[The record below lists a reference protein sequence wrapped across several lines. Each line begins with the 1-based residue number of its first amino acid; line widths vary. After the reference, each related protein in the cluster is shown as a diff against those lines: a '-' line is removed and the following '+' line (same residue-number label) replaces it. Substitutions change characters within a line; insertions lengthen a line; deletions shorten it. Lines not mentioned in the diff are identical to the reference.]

1 MLKPTGSAGG
11 GSAATAAAQAAIAE
25 AAHNRAASAP
35 KMEERRRNS
44 PTFAEE
50 ISGSKFRWTER
61 PHPQEGG
68 VRGRGG
74 GGRGAAGGRG
84 SGGAW
89 ESSSAYRERSSGRGV
104 SHDRDWK
111 NARDS
116 YMDKDFRKN
125 FRQGSE
131 RSSGGGARARE
142 STFGSGTHG
151 AGSFGQDGQSVNVK
165 PLTTT
170 YVRQHGP
177 PPRRATPQAAVGSN
191 SSPPREEDR
200 LATTQQPTRSSAYSA
215 SSRPDPPSENS
226 EGWDP
231 QPDTPSKSRPSS
243 SPSAQPLG
251 SPEAPTVDS
260 SYSHSIWN
268 VGDHDPPREAEKEKL
283 DEQVEQETCGQYDK
297 GEDETPRF
305 KGSLGASGQ
314 GRTSMGRDF
323 EDLKGRWKDY
333 NNSSRSSPPIP
344 TNTRWKEPKDE
355 PRVSRG
361 WNGKGESHIG
371 TGRREKSSEKDSVE
385 NRCVVAPAIVPSSS
399 QSSSWRGT
407 VDDGWGKDT
416 TEQGGGAG
424 LSPASTAEGVEQ
436 QETVDVAV
444 PPVEKAV
451 PLQKVEEENQ
461 SATLAEGNI
470 SSGDHGSGQG
480 PLMEQEQ
487 TQRAPNT
494 SQPAVSAT
502 SWEPQLPVGTELWE
516 TTGHD
521 RDALPSN
528 AQGPGQT
535 DSSGSGGASQSWSD
549 PWGPSGFGL
558 PSGGDQ
564 TSSAMSFLGNGPSE
578 APKGR
583 YLPPALRNST
593 PSARNRVERG
603 DETSSSAQDK
613 ADVSTQALVMPTISS
628 TSTGVCSAPLFE
640 QQTQPQHQT
649 QDPQQV
655 SPPRQHQQTQSLEEW
670 QRAASHRVPQE
681 RTESP
686 ANQSLNQRQSMHQP
700 HQVKHVMC
708 LSHRDLE
715 S

>member
-50 ISGSKFRWTER
+50 ISGSKSRWSER
-61 PHPQEGG
+61 SHPQEGG
-68 VRGRGG
+68 VRGRDGS
-74 GGRGAAGGRG
+74 GRGAAGGRG

-89 ESSSAYRERSSGRGV
+89 ESSSAYRERSSGRGM

-111 NARDS
+111 TTRDS

-131 RSSGGGARARE
+131 RGSGGGARARE
-142 STFGSGTHG
+142 STFGSGT
-151 AGSFGQDGQSVNVK
+151 QDGQSVNVK

-177 PPRRATPQAAVGSN
+177 PPRRATPQAVVGSN

-200 LATTQQPTRSSAYSA
+200 MTTTQQPTRSSAYSA
-215 SSRPDPPSENS
+215 SRLDPPSDKS

-231 QPDTPSKSRPSS
+231 QPDTPSKLRPSS
-243 SPSAQPLG
+243 SPSTQPLG

-260 SYSHSIWN
+260 SYSHSVWN
-268 VGDHDPPREAEKEKL
+268 VGDQDPPREAERETL
-283 DEQVEQETCGQYDK
+283 DEQVEQETCGQHDR
-297 GEDETPRF
+297 GEETPRF
-305 KGSLGASGQ
+305 KGSLGASSQ
-314 GRTSMGRDF
+314 GRASMGRDF
-323 EDLKGRWKDY
+323 EELKGRWKDY
-333 NNSSRSSPPIP
+333 NNSSRSSPPVP

-355 PRVSRG
+355 PRTSRG
-361 WNGKGESHIG
+361 WSGKGESHIG
-371 TGRREKSSEKDSVE
+371 TGRREKSVDKDSVE

-407 VDDGWGKDT
+407 VDDGWGEDAN
-416 TEQGGGAG
+416 EQGGGAG
-424 LSPASTAEGVEQ
+424 LSTTSSAEGVEQ
-436 QETVDVAV
+436 ETVGVAV
-444 PPVEKAV
+444 PAVEKAV
-451 PLQKVEEENQ
+451 PLQHVEEENR

-470 SSGDHGSGQG
+470 SSEGHGSVQG
-480 PLMEQEQ
+480 SLMEQEQ
-487 TQRAPNT
+487 TQRAPST

-516 TTGHD
+516 PTGHD
-521 RDALPSN
+521 RDALHNN

-535 DSSGSGGASQSWSD
+535 DVASSGGASQSWSD

-564 TSSAMSFLGNGPSE
+564 TPSAMSFLGNGPSE

-603 DETSSSAQDK
+603 GETGSSVQDK
-613 ADVSTQALVMPTISS
+613 ADVSTQALVMPSISS
-628 TSTGVCSAPLFE
+628 NSTGVCSAPLFE
-640 QQTQPQHQT
+640 QQAQPQHQT

-655 SPPRQHQQTQSLEEW
+655 SPPRQQQSLEEW

-686 ANQSLNQRQSMHQP
+686 ANQSLNQRQSMHQ
-700 HQVKHVMC
+700 VKRVVG
-708 LSHRDLE
+708 
-715 S
+715 